1 MAGLRWGRK
10 IEARQSQLT
19 QDTERTTAHPLA
31 DLAFDA
37 MFVRDLD
44 RGVITYWNEGAER
57 LYGWTRAEAVGRRP
71 VDLLGSVYP
80 IPLQEIEEQLKRT
93 GLWEGEIRQRRKDGS
108 PLTVACR
115 WALQVDAEARPE
127 AILEINADVTRQR
140 DLAQE
145 LQRTEESFRLLVSN
159 VVDYAIFMLDRRGRV
174 TSWNDGAERIK
185 GYTAE
190 EIIGRNFSV
199 FYPLEDVRAHR
210 PEQVLQTAERD
221 GHYQEEGW
229 RVRKDG
235 SRFWASVVV
244 TALRDESGKLRGFG
258 KVTRD
263 ITERKL
269 DEERRQAQI
278 RRETARLRQH
288 ARRMA
293 ELERSKSQFLNL
305 ASHELRGPLTVLR
318 GYISML
324 EDGTIAA
331 DQLERVAGVLSAKL
345 AQMELLIQQMLETA
359 RLEDNRIELR
369 RELFDLGP
377 LAEEQLRAFR
387 PLVAGHQLVLERS
400 PRPALVS
407 ADRSRIATVMVNLI
421 DNAIKYSPAGG
432 EIRCTVGT
440 QDGRAFVTV
449 RDQGVGIDAEH
460 MKLLFTRFTRLP
472 TERNVTIPGTGLGLY
487 LCREIARRHGGDI
500 DVESRP
506 GSGSTFTLTLPAAV
520 AHSVAATAG

>member
-1 MAGLRWGRK
+1 MR
-10 IEARQSQLT
+10 SSCST
-19 QDTERTTAHPLA
+19 VTS
-31 DLAFDA
+31 
-37 MFVRDLD
+37 
-44 RGVITYWNEGAER
+44 WNEGA
-57 LYGWTRAEAVGRRP
+57 
-71 VDLLGSVYP
+71 
-80 IPLQEIEEQLKRT
+80 Q
-93 GLWEGEIRQRRKDGS
+93 
-108 PLTVACR
+108 
-115 WALQVDAEARPE
+115 
-127 AILEINADVTRQR
+127 
-140 DLAQE
+140 
-145 LQRTEESFRLLVSN
+145 
-159 VVDYAIFMLDRRGRV
+159 
-174 TSWNDGAERIK
+174 RIK

-190 EIIGRNFSV
+190 EIIGRNFSA
-199 FYPLEDVRAHR
+199 FYPPEEARAGK
-210 PEQVLQTAERD
+210 PQQVLQTAERE

-244 TALRDESGKLRGFG
+244 TALRDESGQLRGFG

-269 DEERRQAQI
+269 EEERRQVQI

-324 EDGTIAA
+324 EDGSIGA
-331 DQLERVAGVLSAKL
+331 DQLQPVARVLSAKL

-359 RLEDNRIELR
+359 RLEDDRIEMR
-369 RELFDLGP
+369 REVFDLGP
-377 LAEEQLRAFR
+377 LAEEQLRSFR
-387 PLVAGHQLVLERS
+387 PLVAGHQLVMERG

-407 ADRSRIATVMVNLI
+407 ADRARIATVIVNLI
-421 DNAIKYSPAGG
+421 DNAIKYSPTGG

-440 QDGRAFVTV
+440 DDGRAFVTV
-449 RDQGVGIDAEH
+449 RDQGVGIDTEH
-460 MKLLFTRFTRLP
+460 MKLLFTRFSRLP

-500 DVESRP
+500 DVESQP
-506 GSGSTFTLTLPAAV
+506 ESGSAFTLTLPAAV
-520 AHSVAATAG
+520 AHSAAATAG